1 MQWWWRCFSLNIKT
15 RDKLKKR
22 LFFIFFGFYTFSFGQ
37 EAHILFNRMN
47 MAVYNPAFT
56 GVHGAFISVNSRSQW
71 SGINDAPRTNY
82 LIYQLAQ
89 KEKVNLG
96 FTVQNDRV
104 FIENKTHFTADY
116 NYKLQLTEGQFI
128 YLGLKGGG
136 FYNNIDVDRLER
148 LYTTYNPALE
158 PVKSYFTPILGLGMH
173 YQTPNFFVGVGV
185 PSLFNN
191 KRFQDNSGWETT
203 ATDVAYLYF
212 SGGTSLSLGGSFT
225 LDPVFIY
232 RAVPNSPNLFSGTL
246 AVNYNDQFSIGAGHA
261 SNDNLAFFLS
271 SKSLKGIEFGYGYEF
286 MNRNEPTAIQGGT
299 HEFFLRFLL
308 NTTPSEATENLGY
321 GKD

>member
-1 MQWWWRCFSLNIKT
+1 
-15 RDKLKKR
+15 
-22 LFFIFFGFYTFSFGQ
+22 
-37 EAHILFNRMN
+37 

-82 LIYQLAQ
+82 LIYQLSQ

-212 SGGTSLSLGGSFT
+212 SGGTSLSLGGGFT
-225 LDPVFIY
+225 LDPVFFY

-261 SNDNLAFFLS
+261 NNDNLAFFLS

-308 NTTPSEATENLGY
+308 NTTPPEATENLGY